1 MKYPKHLFLTY
12 GSYGSEWWSVEDDI
26 TSHNQ
31 IKCSPEDRA
40 EVLEY
45 SLAAL
50 HFPSLTSSDLSS
62 SYRVSIYI

>member
-1 MKYPKHLFLTY
+1 M
-12 GSYGSEWWSVEDDI
+12 

-31 IKCSPEDRA
+31 LKCSPEERA

-50 HFPSLTSSDLSS
+50 HFPSLTSSDLSKI
-62 SYRVSIYI
+62 VSIYL